1 MSIWYKN
8 IVMGSS
14 AWFEEGETASAN
26 SGIDPFEDRIT
37 SSLHASKSYS
47 NENDK
52 KKKNNEIC

>member
-1 MSIWYKN
+1 MLIRCKN

-14 AWFEEGETASAN
+14 AWFEEGNTASAKV
-26 SGIDPFEDRIT
+26 GIDPFEDRIT

-52 KKKNNEIC
+52 IPSEIC